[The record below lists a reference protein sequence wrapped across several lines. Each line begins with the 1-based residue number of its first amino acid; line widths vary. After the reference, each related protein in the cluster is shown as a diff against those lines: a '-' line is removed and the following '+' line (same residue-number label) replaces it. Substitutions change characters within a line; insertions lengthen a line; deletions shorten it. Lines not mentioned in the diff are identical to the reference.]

1 MNASPTI
8 NNAADALADTLP
20 NGGSVGAMRIREATL
35 EDLTPVSG
43 GPLGKLAK
51 KKPVSD
57 ADHAPDGIPIKRSA
71 PDSTGTGR
79 E

>member
-1 MNASPTI
+1 MITPSVRNAATREVAEALDNMNALPTI

-51 KKPVSD
+51 S
-57 ADHAPDGIPIKRSA
+57 R
-71 PDSTGTGR
+71 
-79 E
+79 